1 MLTLRDISLCNFQGH
16 VLFLEATLL
25 LPSFR
30 CSPGGFLRYTL
41 SAHATAIESFDS
53 AFIFVA
59 MLILISSYWPHI
71 LAVLSIVM
79 GAAAAIHAA
88 MTKEEVRAAIGWVG
102 VIILSPIVG
111 AVLYAIAGVNRIR
124 RASLSLQREPLF
136 AKGGSDGLAAF
147 IAEPDM
153 VISQFGR
160 RFAALQTLG
169 DRVTR
174 YPLTT
179 GNTIDMLESGDDAY
193 AAMKLAIDE
202 AKRNVLLETYIF
214 DRDEIGLR
222 IADALIA
229 AVKRGIEVR
238 VLIDAVGAR
247 YSVPS
252 IIGYLRE
259 GGVHV
264 DVFNGNVI
272 MGLRLPYANLR
283 THRKILL
290 VDGSMAFT
298 GGMNIRKGFTREFA
312 AKAYAHDTHFCV
324 TGPAVADLFDVAA
337 DDWRFTTGELLRGD
351 PWGIEAPSR
360 QPGAPVLMRVVSS
373 GPDRSVETNH
383 KMLMGAFSV
392 ARSTIRIMSPYFL
405 PDRELISA
413 LVTAARR
420 GVEVDIVVPAAN
432 NLLMVDRAMTAQFDQ
447 IVKNYCRVW
456 RAAGPFNHSK
466 LLTVDGAWAYVGS
479 SNIDPRSLRLNF
491 EVDMEVMNEGF
502 AGEIDTHIEEAI
514 KSATPVTLHSLR
526 SRPFV
531 IRLLEKMIWLG
542 SPYL

>member
-1 MLTLRDISLCNFQGH
+1 MNAATLRLYFEPM
-16 VLFLEATLL
+16 F
-25 LPSFR
+25 
-30 CSPGGFLRYTL
+30 Y
-41 SAHATAIESFDS
+41 
-53 AFIFVA
+53 
-59 MLILISSYWPHI
+59 LISTYWPHI
-71 LAVLSIVM
+71 LFVISIAM

-124 RASLSLQREPLF
+124 RKSLSLRRDALLPEDELDELETF
-136 AKGGSDGLAAF
+136 DADAETVIGG
-147 IAEPDM
+147 
-153 VISQFGR
+153 FGY

-169 DRVTR
+169 DRVAR
-174 YPLTT
+174 NPLTT
-179 GNTIDMLESGDDAY
+179 GNTIDMLENGDDAY
-193 AAMKLAIDE
+193 RAMKTAIDG
-202 AKRNVLLETYIF
+202 AARSVLLETYIF
-214 DRDEIGLR
+214 DRDKIGLR

-229 AVKRGIEVR
+229 AVKRGVEVR

-252 IIGYLRE
+252 ILGYLSE
-259 GGVHV
+259 GGVTV
-264 DVFNGNVI
+264 SVFNGNVI

-283 THRKILL
+283 THRKIVI
-290 VDGSMAFT
+290 VDGRMALT
-298 GGMNIRKGFTREFA
+298 GGMNIREGFSEEISGEG
-312 AKAYAHDTHFCV
+312 YARDTHFSV

-337 DDWRFTTGELLRGD
+337 EDWRFATGELLNGEPWRIETPEREPGD
-351 PWGIEAPSR
+351 P
-360 QPGAPVLMRVVSS
+360 VFMRVVAS

-392 ARSTIRIMSPYFL
+392 ARKSIRIMSPYFL

-420 GVEVDIVVPAAN
+420 GVEVDIVVPAVN
-432 NLLMVDRAMTAQFDQ
+432 NLMLVDRAMTAQFDQ
-447 IVKNYCRVW
+447 ILKNYCRIW
-456 RAAGPFNHSK
+456 RATGSFSHSK

-491 EVDMEVMNEGF
+491 EIDLEVFNEGF
-502 AGEIDTHIEEAI
+502 AAEIDEHLEELLRT
-514 KSATPVTLHSLR
+514 ATPVTLEGLR
-526 SRPFV
+526 SRPFYV
-531 IRLLEKMIWLG
+531 RLVEKVLWLG